1 MAAESSTPTL
11 RVTDL
16 AVDAG
21 PCRLVAALSLS
32 LAEGNWLAVL
42 GRNGAGKTLTL
53 ETLCGLRPAASG
65 TIAVCG
71 DTLPS
76 LPRRELAQRMTLVTQ
91 RQNDAFAANVAEHV
105 ALGRYP
111 HRDGFWP
118 ATDAAQ
124 PRVAAALDAVRL
136 GPFAQRDI
144 TTLSGGERQRAAI
157 AQALV
162 QDCPVTVLD
171 EPLSHQDPAHALTI
185 AELLAQRT
193 ASGGTVISS
202 LHDVNLTA
210 RFATHA
216 LLLFGDGRWAFG
228 RADEMLTTE
237 QLSALYGVAVLR
249 VEHEGHALFVADPL
263 AAERNH

>member
-1 MAAESSTPTL
+1 MAGESTTPTL
-11 RVTDL
+11 HIADL

-21 PCRLVAALSLS
+21 PCRLVAGLSLS
-32 LAEGNWLAVL
+32 LSAGDWLAVL

-53 ETLCGLRPAASG
+53 ETLCGLRSVAAG
-65 TIAVCG
+65 TIDVCG
-71 DTLPS
+71 DSVQDLT
-76 LPRRELAQRMTLVTQ
+76 RRELAQRITLVTQ
-91 RQNDAFAANVAEHV
+91 RQNDAFAAIVAEHV

-111 HRDGFWP
+111 HRNSLWP

-124 PRVAAALDAVRL
+124 PKVAVALDAVRL
-136 GPFAQRDI
+136 GPFAQREI

-185 AELLAQRT
+185 AELLARRT

-210 RFATHA
+210 RFASHA

-228 RADEMLTTE
+228 RADEMLNTD

-263 AAERNH
+263 ATNRNA

>member
-1 MAAESSTPTL
+1 MAADSTNPTL

-21 PCRLVAALSLS
+21 PCRLVAGLSLS
-32 LAEGNWLAVL
+32 LSAGNWLAVL

-53 ETLCGLRPAASG
+53 ETLCGLRPAAAG
-65 TIAVCG
+65 TVHVCG
-71 DTLPS
+71 DAIPDLA
-76 LPRRELAQRMTLVTQ
+76 RRELAQRITLVTQ

-111 HRDGFWP
+111 HRDGLWP
-118 ATDAAQ
+118 VTHAAR
-124 PRVAAALDAVRL
+124 PEVAAALDAVRL

-185 AELLAQRT
+185 AELLAERT
-193 ASGGTVISS
+193 ASGGTVVSS

-210 RFATHA
+210 RFASHA

-228 RADEMLTTE
+228 PADEMLTTD

-249 VEHEGHALFVADPL
+249 VEHDGHALFVADPL
-263 AAERNH
+263 AADPNP

>member
-1 MAAESSTPTL
+1 MADESLNSTL
-11 RVTDL
+11 RVTEL

-21 PCRLVAALSLS
+21 PCRLVANLSLS
-32 LAEGNWLAVL
+32 LSAGDWLAVL

-53 ETLCGLRPAASG
+53 ETLCGLRPAAAG
-65 TIAVCG
+65 TIDVC
-71 DTLPS
+71 DDALPR
-76 LPRRELAQRMTLVTQ
+76 LGRRELAQRITLVTQ

-111 HRDGFWP
+111 HRDSLWP
-118 ATDAAQ
+118 AADAAQ
-124 PRVAAALDAVRL
+124 PKVAAALEAVRL

-162 QDCPVTVLD
+162 QDCPITVLD

-185 AELLAQRT
+185 AELLAQRS
-193 ASGGTVISS
+193 ASGGTVVSS

-210 RFATHA
+210 RFASHA

-228 RADEMLTTE
+228 PADDMLTTD
-237 QLSALYGVAVLR
+237 QLSALYGVTVLR

-263 AAERNH
+263 AADRNL